1 MEDIKIIE
9 WLKNNS
15 SNGYGDGGDAHG
27 GGWCDGNGD
36 GGGDSSGSG
45 HGDACGNGFGCA
57 SGGAYCWESGDGCGD
72 GSGEAPGW
80 GNIGGDGC
88 AFSNYSGLKSFNGD
102 AVFYIDYIP
111 TIIKRITCKKNIA
124 CGFILNGD
132 FTLTKCFVAKCGN
145 YFAHGETL
153 KEAVLT
159 ARQKRWGNMDI
170 ESAIEEFCKEFKPN
184 KKYKCSKFF
193 KWHNYLT
200 GSCKMGRETFMKNH
214 DIKMNNEFTV
224 DEFIELTIN
233 DYGGEIIEQLK
244 GRWDKLKKGES
255 D

>member
-1 MEDIKIIE
+1 MEDVKIIE
-9 WLKNNS
+9 WIKKNS
-15 SNGYGDGGDAHG
+15 GDGSGDGSGYGDG
-27 GGWCDGNGD
+27 
-36 GGGDSSGSG
+36 
-45 HGDACGNGFGCA
+45 NGFGSGCGDSYGYA
-57 SGGAYCWESGDGCGD
+57 SGYGAQFGFGD

-80 GNIGGDGC
+80 GDIDGGGQGC
-88 AFSNYSGLKSFNGD
+88 ASINNSGLKSFNRD
-102 AVFYIDYIP
+102 EVFYIDGIP

-170 ESAIEEFCKEFKPN
+170 ESAIEEFCKEFKPHV
-184 KKYKCSKFF
+184 KYKCSKFF
-193 KWHNYLT
+193 EWHNYLT

-214 DIKMNNEFTV
+214 DIKMNDEFTV

-233 DYGGEIIEQLK
+233 DFGGEIIEQLK

>member
-1 MEDIKIIE
+1 MEDVKIIE

-15 SNGYGDGGDAHG
+15 GDG
-27 GGWCDGNGD
+27 
-36 GGGDSSGSG
+36 SGSG
-45 HGDACGNGFGCA
+45 SGYGFGDG
-57 SGGAYCWESGDGCGD
+57 SGSGSGFGFGGTYCWESGD

-80 GNIGGDGC
+80 GDIGGRGQGC
-88 AFSNYSGLKSFNGD
+88 ASKNNSGLKSFNRD
-102 AVFYIDYIP
+102 EVFYIDGIP

-124 CGFILNGD
+124 CRFILNGD

-145 YFAHGETL
+145 YFAHGEAL

-184 KKYKCSKFF
+184 KKYKCSEFF
-193 KWHNYLT
+193 EWHNYLT

-214 DIKMNNEFTV
+214 DIKMNDKFTV
-224 DEFIELTIN
+224 DEFMELTIN
-233 DYGGEIIEQLK
+233 DYGGEIIGQLK
-244 GRWDKLKKGES
+244 ERWDKLKKGSIGFE
-255 D
+255 